1 MRDVFLQ
8 IYVGLLGLCVFFMP
22 LNSYAQ
28 RCDVDV
34 EAIFKLRTADIGAYA
49 VWDGIHGEK
58 NREELYVGGALTDNG
73 HVIVSGTRAALGK
86 PNPELVVA
94 EIDRR
99 GRIVWETKRI
109 VKGLDKV
116 LGIVR
121 FGDDYIVTARTT
133 DKRKAGAIWLGFV
146 DARGALRRE
155 QVFRHGQRSF
165 THANV
170 VPHKGGKGLIMVA
183 SLEGE
188 QSASS
193 RFSEFYWLNSKGQVI
208 SKRAFNPGPDN
219 GLYNIVQSEDGNY
232 LAAGYI
238 NNALA
243 RKTGWL
249 LKVDETG
256 NILWQRQ
263 YPRGIGSELV
273 HAAEMDNGNI
283 VAFGTALP
291 AMEDALKAGWLLM
304 LDPSNGNMQWE
315 RYFTSNH
322 DYTGK
327 DVVTNKDGLISVLLD
342 AKPVAGS
349 FDEEGVVAKD
359 YVRIVTL
366 NPRGVIF
373 DSQAY
378 FQGEIAD
385 GEDLLVSPAGE
396 RIIIGKTQIAYQK
409 ETLELSGDDAKVMAE
424 KPIESRSYEGW
435 IVATPRADSYVD
447 PCKPK
452 KERKLKTL

>member
-1 MRDVFLQ
+1 MRNVFLQ
-8 IYVGLLGLCVFFMP
+8 IYVALLGLCVFFIP
-22 LNSYAQ
+22 LDSYAQ

-34 EAIFKLRTADIGAYA
+34 EAIFKLRSADIGAYA
-49 VWDGIHGEK
+49 VWDGVHGEK
-58 NREELYVGGALTDNG
+58 DREELYVAGDLTDNG
-73 HVIVSGTRAALGK
+73 QVIVAGTRASLGK
-86 PNPELVVA
+86 PNPELVIA

-99 GRIVWETKRI
+99 GRVSWETKRT
-109 VKGLDKV
+109 VKGLEKV
-116 LGIVR
+116 LGMVR
-121 FGDDYIVTARTT
+121 FGDDYIVTARII
-133 DKRKAGAIWLGFV
+133 DKDNAGAIWLGFV
-146 DARGALRRE
+146 DAKGALRRE
-155 QVFRHGQRSF
+155 QVFRNAQRSF
-165 THANV
+165 TYASL
-170 VPHKGGKGLIMVA
+170 VPNHNGKSLLMVA
-183 SLEGE
+183 SLEGK
-188 QSASS
+188 QSVSS
-193 RFSEFYWLNSKGQVI
+193 RFSEFYRLNSKGQVI

-219 GLYNIVQSEDGNY
+219 GLYNIVQSKDGHY
-232 LAAGYI
+232 LATGYV

-249 LKVDETG
+249 LKIDETG

-273 HAAEMDNGNI
+273 QADQLGNGNI

-291 AMEDALKAGWLLM
+291 ALEDSLKAGWLMM
-304 LDPSNGNMQWE
+304 LDPSNGSMLWQ
-315 RYFTSNH
+315 RYFTSDH

-327 DVVTNKDGLISVLLD
+327 DVVTNEDGVISVLLD
-342 AKPVAGS
+342 SKPVAGS
-349 FDEEGVVAKD
+349 FDEEGVIAKD

-385 GEDLLVSPAGE
+385 GEDLLVNPAGE
-396 RIIIGKTQIAYQK
+396 RIIIGKTQVAYQK
-409 ETLELSGDDAKVMAE
+409 ETLELSGDGAQNMSE
-424 KPIESRSYEGW
+424 KPIETRSYEGW
-435 IVATPRADSYVD
+435 IIATPRADSYVD